1 MTTANALPLCDRIH
15 TAKADEFLTLKPAI
29 ELHAQVAFRH
39 LPAADR
45 EEAIAEAVAAAF
57 QSFASL
63 TNRGKDPS
71 QFPSMLATRAVQHV
85 YNCRRVGTPLN
96 SDDVFSRLARRR
108 DGFQLH
114 SLHRE
119 EGDWM
124 EALVDDTQTPV
135 PDQVSF
141 RCDFPGWLR
150 TLTARDCRLVNLLAM
165 GHSTNL
171 MAKLFGLS
179 PARISQLRHE
189 MHEWWQMFLGE
200 PEESEAC

>member
-1 MTTANALPLCDRIH
+1 MTSANALPLCSKIH
-15 TAKADEFLTLKPAI
+15 AANANDFLTLKPAI

-39 LPAADR
+39 LPANDR

-57 QSFASL
+57 QSFSSL
-63 TNRGKDPS
+63 TRRGKDPS

-85 YNCRRVGTPLN
+85 FNCRRVGTALN
-96 SDDVFSRLARRR
+96 SRDVFSRLARRR

-114 SLHRE
+114 SLHQE
-119 EGDWM
+119 DGDWT

-171 MAKLFGLS
+171 MATTFGIS
-179 PARISQLRHE
+179 PARISQLRRELHD
-189 MHEWWQMFLGE
+189 WWQVFLGE
-200 PEESEAC
+200 SEETEAS